1 MEFAFLPNSKPDF
14 LRKIVIFFGTY
25 SLEIYLVHEAI
36 FKAVAALDIAAGLKL
51 LLAYGVSALLALVLH
66 YVAVWVLRAI
76 RALASLRCA

>member
-1 MEFAFLPNSKPDF
+1 MKFFDKVTPDF
-14 LRKIVIFFGTY
+14 IRKIVIFFGTY

-76 RALASLRCA
+76 RALASHRCA